1 MTVTLRDVTRENYE
15 KVGALQLLESQRKY
29 LASNAFSLAQLHFYP
44 DFRPRAI
51 YSDEELVGFL
61 MYAPLTEHGKPH
73 DYKIFRFMIDHR
85 HQGNGVGRQALQLAL
100 DEIRQN
106 VRVDRIEICYKTDN
120 PVAKDFYTSFGFV
133 ESGFDEEG
141 NDVIAEIVPSH

>member
-51 YSDEELVGFL
+51 YSGEELVGFL
-61 MYAPLTEHGKPH
+61 MYAPLTEDGKPH
-73 DYKIFRFMIDHR
+73 DYKIFRFMIEVD
-85 HQGNGVGRQALQLAL
+85 VDRQAKAGRKQPAVRGAFAL
-100 DEIRQN
+100 
-106 VRVDRIEICYKTDN
+106 VD
-120 PVAKDFYTSFGFV
+120 
-133 ESGFDEEG
+133 SGRSI
-141 NDVIAEIVPSH
+141 DVV